1 VAQAFLPVPHR
12 QECLCHLILQRTL
25 SASFEKFRYVCR
37 FRPGSFDHRVSA
49 RQIGL
54 PSSKGEPSYTQMKG
68 QNMRVMVLGKA
79 TKDTEA
85 GVMPT
90 QQQWEEMEQ
99 FNEELV
105 KAGIVLAAEGLQPSS
120 KGVRVHFSGKDRI
133 VTDGPFTETKEL
145 VAGYSIW
152 QVKSMEEAI
161 AWVKRC
167 PLTDS
172 EVEVRPIF
180 SYSPEEVSEIVSQA
194 K

>member
-1 VAQAFLPVPHR
+1 
-12 QECLCHLILQRTL
+12 
-25 SASFEKFRYVCR
+25 
-37 FRPGSFDHRVSA
+37 
-49 RQIGL
+49 
-54 PSSKGEPSYTQMKG
+54 
-68 QNMRVMVLGKA
+68 MRVMVLGKA
-79 TKDTEA
+79 SKDTEA

-90 QQQWEEMEQ
+90 PQMWEAMER

-120 KGVRVHFSGKDRI
+120 KGVRVRFSGKDRI
-133 VTDGPFTETKEL
+133 VTDGPFPETKEL

-167 PLTDS
+167 PLTDDS
-172 EVEVRPIF
+172 EVEIRPIF